1 MEKNIDIEQSTQIAS
16 LTKDIELLRAEVA
29 KYKDK
34 EHQQFNNRINKL
46 EKWVWGC
53 SAVVAAVVTVGG
65 ILPKFINFGG
75 GMGDLWWYA
84 ESNRKF
90 LNEGLPQR
98 DKPQKHTRFKQGKQ
112 VSPNDN
118 EPQVDFNPPPPP
130 M

>member
-1 MEKNIDIEQSTQIAS
+1 MEKNNIDIEQSTQIAS

-65 ILPKFINFGG
+65 IIPKFINVGG
-75 GMGDLWWYA
+75 GIDQIRWMA
-84 ESNRKF
+84 EDNRKF
-90 LNEGLPQR
+90 IDEVVIPSLKKSGWESQFFESWDRKGAWEQY
-98 DKPQKHTRFKQGKQ
+98 D
-112 VSPNDN
+112 
-118 EPQVDFNPPPPP
+118 
-130 M
+130 

>member
-1 MEKNIDIEQSTQIAS
+1 MATEIDIEQSTQIAA

-75 GMGDLWWYA
+75 GWVGERVGLNAYQ
-84 ESNRKF
+84 RTHVKF
-90 LNEGLPQR
+90 
-98 DKPQKHTRFKQGKQ
+98 
-112 VSPNDN
+112 
-118 EPQVDFNPPPPP
+118 

>member
-1 MEKNIDIEQSTQIAS
+1 MATEIDIEQSTQIAA
-16 LTKDIELLRAEVA
+16 LEKDVELLRAEVA

-90 LNEGLPQR
+90 LNEVVIPSLQKPGWESQFFKSW
-98 DKPQKHTRFKQGKQ
+98 DKNGRWEQY
-112 VSPNDN
+112 N
-118 EPQVDFNPPPPP
+118 
-130 M
+130 